1 MKFAVIARVGD
12 VTTLRCYDGGEL
24 VFSLDLTPQAALC
37 LLKDLVSGLK
47 A

>member
-1 MKFAVIARVGD
+1 MKFAVIAQVGE

-24 VFSLDLTPQAALC
+24 VFSLDLTPQSALC
-37 LLKDLVSGLK
+37 LIKDLVASLT